1 MSSTPEKY
9 EEKYIEETAIEHSKG
24 VTDVTELEAQQVD
37 VKKLIRKM

>member
-1 MSSTPEKY
+1 MSLTPEKY

>member
-1 MSSTPEKY
+1 MSLTPEKY

-37 VKKLIRKM
+37 VKRLIRKM